1 MRIHSK
7 LGICLLSLAAL
18 TMGTG
23 CAGVTV
29 NPGHRGIL
37 FDPGS
42 GGIQP
47 EVLKPGWV
55 SVTCPFWVPQGQCKR
70 VDDYDVTY
78 QTSNEQFHVLSK
90 EGLPMDV
97 SIAVSY
103 RPIVSELYM
112 LDTDIGPK
120 YFDKVIGPE
129 FRNAA
134 IGVFST
140 ESYQDLQRQNG
151 DIESKIEKRL
161 REALAGKHLEV
172 SSVFIQHVN
181 YDDTILQKQ
190 QQEVVS
196 RQELE
201 TNKQLQTNKYEEEK
215 QRLTLET
222 ETKQLEID
230 AQKKLLSAETEKKK
244 LELQAEADQKK
255 LEGTTQLELAK
266 LEAAQKAEAE
276 KAQIDSALRNKQA
289 EKKIT
294 VEQAQ
299 IDKMKAEAAAASKVA
314 TAHGDSESRLLLAQ
328 ATEAEAKAA
337 AAEDTP
343 MKVEEHAYDAL
354 GKLGGT
360 GTTILLGDPSK
371 LPGWLF
377 PHVPGFQSAFNPA
390 YVLPPLPSTPA
401 PGTAALSRN
410 DGTNPYAQ

>member
-1 MRIHSK
+1 MRIHST

-18 TMGTG
+18 TTGTG

-37 FDPGS
+37 FDPGNS
-42 GGIQP
+42 GIQP

-55 SVTCPFWVPQGQCKR
+55 SVTCPFWVPQGECKR

-78 QTSNEQFHVLSK
+78 QTSTEQFHVLSK

-97 SIAVSY
+97 QIAVSY
-103 RPIVSELYM
+103 RPVVSELYM
-112 LDTDIGPK
+112 LDTEIGPR

-129 FRNAA
+129 FRNAS

-151 DIESKIEKRL
+151 EIEGKIEKRL
-161 REALAGKHLEV
+161 RERLNGKHLEV
-172 SSVFIQHVN
+172 SSVFIQHVT
-181 YDDTILQKQ
+181 YDPTILQQQ

-215 QRLTLET
+215 QRLSLQT
-222 ETKQLEID
+222 ETKELEID
-230 AQKKLLSAETEKKK
+230 AQKKLLAAETEKKK
-244 LELQAEADQKK
+244 LELQAEADQKR
-255 LEGTTQLELAK
+255 LEGNTNLELAK
-266 LEAAQKAEAE
+266 LDAAE
-276 KAQIDSALRNKQA
+276 KEESERVRIASELRNKQA

-294 VEQAQ
+294 LEQAQ
-299 IDKMKAEAAAASKVA
+299 IDKMKAEAAAASQVA
-314 TAHGDSESRLLLAQ
+314 SARGESESRLLLAQ
-328 ATEAEAKAA
+328 ATEAESKAA
-337 AAEDTP
+337 AAQVTP
-343 MKVEEHAYDAL
+343 MQVEEHAYDAL

-377 PHVPGFQSAFNPA
+377 PRVPGFQSAFNPA
-390 YVLPPLPSTPA
+390 YVLPSLPSTPVA
-401 PGTAALSRN
+401 GNAALTRA
-410 DGTNPYAQ
+410 DGNNPY